1 MKKLKFLLLSLT
13 LAVTAHAALPM
24 PPAPQLAAH
33 AWLLVDANSGQ
44 SLAEKDAD
52 SRVEPASLTK
62 LMTAYLVF
70 GALKEHR
77 LTLNQTLPVSEK
89 AWRSEGSRTFLKVN
103 SQAKVEDLVKGMIV
117 QSGNDACIALAEGIA
132 GSEDAFVAMMNQE
145 AQRLAMT
152 GSHFVNATGLPN
164 PGHYATARDLAKLA
178 TALIRDYPNE
188 YKYYSIKEFTYN
200 GITQPNRNR
209 LLWLDPN
216 VDGMKTGHTDRAGY
230 CLIASAKRDNRRL
243 LSVVLGAGSDNSR
256 AAESQKLLNYG
267 LQFFETMKLYS
278 ANQPVTTLR
287 IYKGT
292 SGSLGAG
299 FQRDFYV
306 TVPRGSSQRIQA
318 QVITRQPMLAPIAR
332 GQGVGTLRLTLEGKP
347 VGDFTLTALS
357 SIGVSG
363 LIRRG
368 WDSLMLMI
376 H

>member
-24 PPAPQLAAH
+24 PPAPQLAAR

-44 SLAEKDAD
+44 SLVEKGAD

-145 AQRLAMT
+145 AQWLAMT

-243 LSVVLGAGSDNSR
+243 LSVVLGAGSNNGR
-256 AAESQKLLNYG
+256 AAESQRLLNYG

>member
-178 TALIRDYPNE
+178 TALIRAYPNE

>member
-44 SLAEKDAD
+44 SLAEKGAD

-178 TALIRDYPNE
+178 TALIRAYPNE